1 MAGVVLVG
9 MARGITRAFSTSTIY
24 VGVRRTAL
32 PSCFYRLPIWHLDLR
47 LGLYS
52 QFIIYSLY
60 VRRTVRRYGVW
71 KLYGFQRNASPSA
84 YIL

>member
-60 VRRTVRRYGVW
+60 VRYDGNYIR
-71 KLYGFQRNASPSA
+71 LQRNASPSA